1 MGKYYKLL
9 IPTFYIGI
17 VAVMVVSILLVVS
30 GIKNYVNE
38 NKNMKYTL
46 DSVFDE
52 KIEPVNKT
60 NSNIIIRP
68 YLSDKVKVERTFY
81 DYQAESQNQEG
92 SLIIY
97 ENTYIQN
104 NGVDYTSDEEF
115 DVVAVLEGEIIC
127 IEDNDIYGKI
137 LTIKHNENLTS
148 VYSNIKN
155 ITAKVGYKLSQGEI
169 IGVSNKSSFESSDK
183 TMLHFEVY
191 YKGNVIDPESLYTM
205 SVSDFE

>member
-30 GIKNYVNE
+30 GIKNYVSE
-38 NKNMKYTL
+38 NNNIKYTL
-46 DSVFDE
+46 DSVFDK

-60 NSNIIIRP
+60 NSNMIIRP
-68 YLSDKVKVERTFY
+68 YLSDNVKLERTFY
-81 DYQAESQNQEG
+81 DYQAESQNQEN

-104 NGVDYTSDEEF
+104 SGVDYTYDDEF
-115 DVVAVLEGEIIC
+115 DVVSILEGEIIS

-137 LTIKHNENLTS
+137 LTVKHNENLTS

-155 ITAKVGYKLSQGEI
+155 ITATVGYKLSQGEI
-169 IGVSNKSSFESSDK
+169 VGVSNKSSFESSDK
-183 TMLHFEVY
+183 SMLHFEVY
-191 YKGNVIDPESLYTM
+191 YKGNTIDPESLYTM
-205 SVSDFE
+205 SVSDLE

>member
-30 GIKNYVNE
+30 GIKNYVSE
-38 NKNMKYTL
+38 NNNIKYTL
-46 DSVFDE
+46 DSVFDK

-60 NSNIIIRP
+60 NSNMIIRP
-68 YLSDKVKVERTFY
+68 YLSDNVKLERTFY
-81 DYQAESQNQEG
+81 DYQAESQNQEK

-104 NGVDYTSDEEF
+104 SGVDYTSDDEF
-115 DVVAVLEGEIIC
+115 DVVSILEGEIIS

-137 LTIKHNENLTS
+137 LTVKHNENLTS

-155 ITAKVGYKLSQGEI
+155 ITATVGYKLSQGEI
-169 IGVSNKSSFESSDK
+169 VGVSNKSSFESSDK
-183 TMLHFEVY
+183 SMLHFEVY
-191 YKGNVIDPESLYTM
+191 YKGNTIDPESLYTM
-205 SVSDFE
+205 SVSDLE